1 MLVYSPVYG
10 SSLGLT
16 GFLYGPH
23 QGAHLAVERWM
34 FPKRAAA
41 NGCSYVTDLA
51 KYKGQ
56 IKDKVLY
63 AESLV

>member
-1 MLVYSPVYG
+1 
-10 SSLGLT
+10 
-16 GFLYGPH
+16 
-23 QGAHLAVERWM
+23 M

-41 NGCSYVTDLA
+41 NGCSYVTDLT

>member
-1 MLVYSPVYG
+1 MARIRELI
-10 SSLGLT
+10 SLS
-16 GFLYGPH
+16 
-23 QGAHLAVERWM
+23 ERWM

>member
-23 QGAHLAVERWM
+23 QGADLAVGEM
-34 FPKRAAA
+34 DV
-41 NGCSYVTDLA
+41 S
-51 KYKGQ
+51 
-56 IKDKVLY
+56 
-63 AESLV
+63 